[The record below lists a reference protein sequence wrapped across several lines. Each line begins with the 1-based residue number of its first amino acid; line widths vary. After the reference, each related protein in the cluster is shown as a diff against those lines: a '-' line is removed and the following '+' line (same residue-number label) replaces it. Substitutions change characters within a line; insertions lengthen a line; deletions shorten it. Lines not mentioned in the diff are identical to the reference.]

1 MAKIGTVTDASKVP
15 NWTRNKKLYQQESEA
30 IMALQ
35 VGQAIPI
42 DFDTEEQALAARNTI
57 RETLNKEMRRA
68 MMEGEDLPMK
78 GMVTTRVESGTT
90 RAWFTMQT
98 VESVIGGDAQASVP
112 RESTS
117 KGRQNQKSGGSK
129 KK

>member
-1 MAKIGTVTDASKVP
+1 MAKIGQVTEAKNVP

-30 IMALQ
+30 IMALK
-35 VGQAIPI
+35 VGQALPI

-57 RETLNKEMRRA
+57 REALNKEMRRA
-68 MMEGEDLPMK
+68 MMEGDPLPMA

-98 VESVIGGDAQASVP
+98 VESVIGGEPVEAPQH
-112 RESTS
+112 ESTS
-117 KGRQNQKSGGSK
+117 KGRTNQKTTRRK
-129 KK
+129 